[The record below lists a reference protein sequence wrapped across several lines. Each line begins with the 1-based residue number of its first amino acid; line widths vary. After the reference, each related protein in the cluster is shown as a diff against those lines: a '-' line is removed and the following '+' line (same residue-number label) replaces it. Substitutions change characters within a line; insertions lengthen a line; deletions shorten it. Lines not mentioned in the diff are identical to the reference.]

1 MNSSVH
7 AAQAANLRGRHIC
20 VPFETES
27 EKENAVLSLFHEGL
41 ARGKRCL
48 FVGTRAEYERLGVQL
63 EENGICS
70 LRAESRGALLYMT
83 REEAYLDK
91 GAFDPNVVLGRIE
104 RWINESLGD
113 GFTGLCATGELVDVP
128 SDDLWRQ
135 IVWYEAQINEY
146 FSRLPLVGLCRY
158 GRATIPAHRVQDVLR
173 NHPIAI
179 VRGETCDN
187 PFYERPDVALSSD
200 SGARL
205 DWQLRQLRIV
215 NRVQRQLEGKTASAV
230 TAAVELATELET
242 LRSALRL
249 DETQ

>member
-20 VPFETES
+20 LPFETES
-27 EKENAVLSLFHEGL
+27 EKENAVLALFHEGL

-48 FVGTRAEYERLGVQL
+48 FVGTRAEYERLGLQL

-70 LRAESRGALLYMT
+70 LRAESRGALLFMT
-83 REEAYLDK
+83 SEDVYLDN
-91 GAFDPNVVLGRIE
+91 GTFDPNVVLGRIDRFISE
-104 RWINESLGD
+104 ALAD
-113 GFTGLCATGELVDVP
+113 GFTGLCATGELMDVP

-135 IVWYEAQINEY
+135 IVWYEAQINEH

-158 GRATIPAHRVQDVLR
+158 PRATIPPHRVQDVLR

-187 PFYERPDVALSSD
+187 PFYERPDVALSDD
-200 SGARL
+200 SEARL
-205 DWQLRQLRIV
+205 DWQLRQLRMV

-230 TAAVELATELET
+230 TAAVELATELES
-242 LRSALRL
+242 LRSTIRTT
-249 DETQ
+249 ESQ

>member
-1 MNSSVH
+1 MNASVH

-20 VPFETES
+20 VPF
-27 EKENAVLSLFHEGL
+27 VLALFHEGL

-83 REEAYLDK
+83 SEQVYLEN
-91 GAFDPNVVLGRIE
+91 GTFDANVVLGRIE
-104 RWINESLGD
+104 RFIGEALSD
-113 GFTGLCATGELVDVP
+113 GFTGLCATGELMDVP

-135 IVWYEAQINEY
+135 IVWYEAQVNEH

-158 GRATIPAHRVQDVLR
+158 PRSTVPPHRVQDVLR

-179 VRGETCDN
+179 VRGETCEN
-187 PFYERPDVALSSD
+187 PFYERPDVSLSD
-200 SGARL
+200 DTGARL

-242 LRSALRL
+242 LRAALRST
-249 DETQ
+249 EKQ